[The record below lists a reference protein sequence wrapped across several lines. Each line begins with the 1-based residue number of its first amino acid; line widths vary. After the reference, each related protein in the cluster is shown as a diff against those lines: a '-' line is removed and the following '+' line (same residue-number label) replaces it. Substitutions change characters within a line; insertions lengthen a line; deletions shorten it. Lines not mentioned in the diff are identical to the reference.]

1 MSNETKNNFRERFLR
16 AYANIPL
23 NARQEIIVVL
33 EEEEPITKQTIKK
46 PITWDV
52 AYLEV
57 KNDTPRGVEILE
69 KLEKL
74 KLI

>member
-1 MSNETKNNFRERFLR
+1 MPNETKNYRRERFLR
-16 AYANIPL
+16 AYANLPL
-23 NARQEIIVVL
+23 SARKEIIVVL
-33 EEEEPITKQTIKK
+33 EEEEPITKQIIKK

-57 KNDTPRGVEILE
+57 KNNTQKGMEILE